1 MKNQKGFTLIELIV
15 VIVILGI
22 LSAIALPKFSALQVD
37 ARIATLAAARGAVQA
52 ASAITHSTVLAR
64 AGVSDT
70 TVGGCAGSG
79 TNANNLTGAAGTVC
93 TEAGNVRLVYGY
105 PESSGLAAGTP
116 GIVATSGLTSIF
128 SPTLAQLNNEGY
140 AATVAGGVTT
150 ISVVGGVDTA
160 AVAGGRA
167 NANCSFTYTQA
178 AANTAPIIS
187 VMTTSGC

>member
-1 MKNQKGFTLIELIV
+1 MKNQQGFTLIELIV

-52 ASAITHSTVLAR
+52 ATAITRSTVLAR
-64 AGVSDT
+64 AGVTDT
-70 TVGGCAGSG
+70 IVGGCAGTG
-79 TNANNLTGAAGTVC
+79 VQANNLTGAAGTVC
-93 TEAGNVRLVYGY
+93 TEAGIVRLVFGY

-116 GIVATSGLTSIF
+116 GIVAAAGLTTIF
-128 SPTLAQLNNEGY
+128 SPTLAQLNTEGY
-140 AATVAGGVTT
+140 AATVAAGVTT
-150 ISVVGGVDTA
+150 ISVIGGVDTA

-178 AANTAPIIS
+178 AANTAPLIS
-187 VMTTSGC
+187 AMITTGC